1 MCVFVCSQ
9 ADSLS
14 QHVLKSLIPCYLMQ
28 VPLRVSQEGNG
39 MSRPHA
45 DSHSSETGRR
55 AVQYGLCFYS
65 HPAGHRAGGVVRAA
79 GIGIQCILIMETQ
92 DRTINVR

>member
-1 MCVFVCSQ
+1 
-9 ADSLS
+9 
-14 QHVLKSLIPCYLMQ
+14 MQ
-28 VPLRVSQEGNG
+28 VPLGVSEEGDG

-55 AVQYGLCFYS
+55 AVQYGLSFYG

-79 GIGIQCILIMETQ
+79 GVGVQSVLIAGTQ
-92 DRTINVR
+92 ERTILTCHVKVT